1 MSLIAAAT
9 VAACSGDSDPKDV
22 AVATTSTVADT
33 TTSTTEVVPFD
44 TEVRQAAIDLLEI
57 RNEVLMEPDVSRV
70 SEYISETCVCL
81 ERERGGVERFVRE
94 GLHWTAPA
102 VTVRGIR
109 VVPGDDDLSSPT
121 LTVVAVQPDAAI
133 VRADGSTLELVPFS
147 DESAYAVV
155 LSRNDHGDW
164 RINGLEGIS
173 LNESTIAE
181 VLEVGLP

>member
-1 MSLIAAAT
+1 MSLAAAASL
-9 VAACSGDSDPKDV
+9 AACTGDAEPKDL

-33 TTSTTEVVPFD
+33 TTSATEVVSLD

-57 RNEVLMEPDVSRV
+57 RNEVLMNPDVSRV

-94 GLHWTAPA
+94 GLRWTAPA

-109 VVPGDDDLSSPT
+109 IAPGDTDQVEPT

-133 VRADGSTLELVPFS
+133 VRADGTVDEVVPYS
-147 DESAYAVV
+147 DEAAYLVA
-155 LSRNDHGDW
+155 LLRDAGGAW

-173 LNESTIAE
+173 LNDETIAE
-181 VLEVGLP
+181 VLAVGVP